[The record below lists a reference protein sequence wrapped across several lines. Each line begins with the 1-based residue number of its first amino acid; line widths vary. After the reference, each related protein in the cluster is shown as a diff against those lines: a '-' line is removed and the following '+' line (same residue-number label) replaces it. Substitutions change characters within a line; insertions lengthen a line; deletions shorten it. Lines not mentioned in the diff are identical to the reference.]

1 MKMNVKWLAVLL
13 VSTAASVVW
22 ASKEPAPVLSTA
34 DQDQFFNAISSH
46 CGAAYQGVVTSTDPA
61 DADFAGEY
69 LVMHVMSCTDEELR
83 VPFFVGD
90 DRSRTWVITKTGS
103 GLQLKHDHR
112 HEDGTSDSLTMYG
125 GMSSDSGTAEVQHFP
140 ADAPTKALF
149 DRENIPQSKPNVWII
164 TVTDEYF
171 RYELTRPGRHFA
183 VEFDLSE
190 PITTPEAPW

>member
-1 MKMNVKWLAVLL
+1 MLSVGANM
-13 VSTAASVVW
+13 VSAEKA
-22 ASKEPAPVLSTA
+22 PAPVLSTPE
-34 DQDQFFNAISSH
+34 QDQFFNAISSH
-46 CGAAYQGVVTSTDPA
+46 CGAAYSGVITSTDAA
-61 DADFAGEY
+61 DADFAGES
-69 LVMHVMSCTDEELR
+69 LVMHVMSCSDEELR

-112 HEDGTSDSLTMYG
+112 HEDGTSDDLTMYG
-125 GMSSDSGTAEVQHFP
+125 GMTNDLGSSEVQYFP

-149 DRENIPQSKPNVWII
+149 DRENIPQSKPNVWTI

-183 VEFDLSE
+183 VEFDLSN
-190 PITTPEAPW
+190 PIATPEAPW

>member
-1 MKMNVKWLAVLL
+1 MNAKWISALVL
-13 VSTAASVVW
+13 STGANMAS
-22 ASKEPAPVLSTA
+22 AEKAPAPVLSTPE
-34 DQDQFFNAISSH
+34 QDQFFNAISSH
-46 CGAAYQGVVTSTDPA
+46 CGAAYSGVVISTDAA
-61 DADFAGEY
+61 DADFAGES
-69 LVMHVMSCTDEELR
+69 LVMHVMSCSDEELR

-112 HEDGTSDSLTMYG
+112 HEDGTSDDLTMYG
-125 GMSSDSGTAEVQHFP
+125 GMTNDLGTSEVQYFP

-149 DRENIPQSKPNVWII
+149 DRENIPQSKPNVWTI

-183 VEFDLSE
+183 VEFDLSN
-190 PITTPEAPW
+190 PIATPEAPW